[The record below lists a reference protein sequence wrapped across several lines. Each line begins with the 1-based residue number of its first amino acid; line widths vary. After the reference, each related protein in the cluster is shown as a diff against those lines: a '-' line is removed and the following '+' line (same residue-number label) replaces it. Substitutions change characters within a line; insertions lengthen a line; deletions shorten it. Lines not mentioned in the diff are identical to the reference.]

1 MKKNRKLSGLS
12 IASLVLCV
20 LIAAAFFLP
29 ISTGS
34 AISDF
39 SLKYAYNIVDI
50 VKIMFNPGVFAGESA
65 FVFTAPFVMS
75 CIGLVLAFV
84 AVITLFVLILLG
96 ASNGAK
102 RVLAVCILFVTM
114 FMGLLYNSYMTSIAM
129 PVYDANDESI
139 VLKEAN
145 NFYEKD
151 ILFEIQLKS
160 RTSSPNSWKRPIE
173 KFAEALPEMFTSGE
187 NVDEMAAKLTE
198 LADYANGFDY
208 KSSTADKKKAN
219 AHILEELL
227 EMIPVEQQ
235 QEVFAKYFSQRTKEV
250 SAVNSTYGIGFFIAV
265 VLMVCL
271 TGTCYAERSKEG
283 YKNNGIPANCM
294 FVGLM
299 TLTLGLLLL
308 YPIFNASGLA
318 TGLTKTSVLF
328 ALFSLPKV
336 LDMRTTAV
344 TLGVNPE
351 VMNQAWITI
360 AAVLVILSMVCM
372 VVFIVMAARKSH
384 LKLRKVFSIAACVL
398 LIVGGL
404 LLASGLGQN
413 GTYNEKLGEYVG
425 SLQLDGFF
433 FFILALAIAAAII
446 PFTVY
451 IDKERFKVFSIVNV
465 IIFLVVCAFIIVPLW
480 KVLVDSLDAQ
490 AGYGLRMWPKEFSI
504 TGYTTIVTNVAIR
517 RPFLISVLTTVCGTF
532 LGLLL
537 STLGAYVLIQFEMPG
552 RNLLANML
560 LFTMIFQAG
569 MIPTYLLMTKIGLY
583 NSLWVVILLPAMNVY
598 NLVLMRNFFEGIPKS
613 LFEAASIDGCTPMG
627 TFIKIVLPL
636 SKAALASIGLM
647 FAVAYWNDY
656 TNYKLYIAN
665 TELHNFQMKLRDMF
679 YGSSGADA
687 VAGANTETL
696 KNAAIMVAIL
706 PFMVAYPFL
715 QKYFV
720 KGVNVG
726 AVKE

>member
-1 MKKNRKLSGLS
+1 MEKKQKFSRTS
-12 IASLVLCV
+12 IASMILCV
-20 LIAAAFFLP
+20 LIAVAFFLP
-29 ISTGS
+29 ISTGTS
-34 AISDF
+34 MTDL
-39 SLKYAYNIVDI
+39 SLKHAYNLVD
-50 VKIMFNPGVFAGESA
+50 VFKIIANPDAYTGGAATAFA
-65 FVFTAPFVMS
+65 APFIMS
-75 CIGLVLAFV
+75 CAGLVIAFV
-84 AVITLFVLILLG
+84 AVIVLFVLILRK
-96 ASNGAK
+96 AENGVR
-102 RVLAVCILFVTM
+102 RVLAVCILFLTL

-129 PVYDANDESI
+129 PIYDSKDSSV

-160 RTSSPNSWKRPIE
+160 RTSSPNSWKRPLE
-173 KFAEALPEMFTSGE
+173 KFIEALPEEFTNGE
-187 NVDEMAAKLTE
+187 DVNAMAEQLTE
-198 LADYANGFDY
+198 LKTYSEQFGYDTA
-208 KSSTADKKKAN
+208 TADKKKAN
-219 AHILEELL
+219 NHILDELL
-227 EMIPVEQQ
+227 KMIPVERQ
-235 QEVFAKYFSQRTKEV
+235 QEIFADYFSQRTKEV
-250 SAVNSTYGIGFFIAV
+250 SAINSTYGVGYV
-265 VLMVCL
+265 VILLLTVCL
-271 TGTCYAERSKEG
+271 VGTCYSERSKEG
-283 YKNNGIPANCM
+283 YKNNGIPATCM

-299 TLTLGLLLL
+299 TLTFALTLF
-308 YPIFNASGLA
+308 YPIFNASGLT
-318 TGLTKTSVLF
+318 TGLTKTSVF
-328 ALFSLPKV
+328 CALLSLPKV
-336 LDMRTTAV
+336 LNMRETAV
-344 TLGVNPE
+344 TLGINPE
-351 VMNQAWITI
+351 VMNQAWITLG
-360 AAVLVILSMVCM
+360 AVLLLVSLVCM
-372 VVFIVMAARKSH
+372 LVFIAMAARKIH
-384 LKLRKVFSIAACVL
+384 RNLRKVFGVAAAVL
-398 LIVGGL
+398 LIAGGL
-404 LLASGLGQN
+404 LINVGLGEN
-413 GTYNEKLGEYVG
+413 GVYNEALMEYTG
-425 SLQLDGFF
+425 GLTLDGFF
-433 FFILALAIAAAII
+433 FFIIGLALASAIV

-451 IDKERFKVFSIVNV
+451 IDKERFKAFSIINV

-504 TGYTTIVTNVAIR
+504 TGYTTIVTNVALR
-517 RPFLISVLTTVCGTF
+517 RPFLISVLTTLAGTL
-532 LGLLL
+532 LGLTL

-552 RNLLANML
+552 RNFLAGLL

-569 MIPTYLLMTKIGLY
+569 MIPTYLLMTEIGLY

-613 LFEAASIDGCTPMG
+613 LFESASIDGCTPMG

-696 KNAAIMVAIL
+696 QNAAIMVAIL
-706 PFMVAYPFL
+706 PFMIAYPFL

>member
-1 MKKNRKLSGLS
+1 MNKKSKFSNTS
-12 IASLVLCV
+12 IASMILCV
-20 LIAAAFFLP
+20 LIIAAFFLP
-29 ISTGS
+29 LSTGS
-34 AISDF
+34 SMTDW
-39 SLKYAYNIVDI
+39 SLKHAYNLVDV
-50 VKIMFNPGVFAGESA
+50 VKIIANPGAYSNGAAAA
-65 FVFTAPFVMS
+65 FVAPFVMS
-75 CIGLVLAFV
+75 CVGLVAAFV
-84 AVITLFVLILLG
+84 ATIVLFVLILRQ
-96 ASNGAK
+96 ASVGVR
-102 RVLAVCILFVTM
+102 RVLAVCILFLTL

-129 PVYDANDESI
+129 PVYDSKDSSI
-139 VLKEAN
+139 VLKEVN

-160 RTSSPNSWKRPIE
+160 KTSSPNSWKRPIE
-173 KFAEALPEMFTSGE
+173 KFIGALPELFTNGE
-187 NVDEMAAKLTE
+187 DIAAMEAELTE
-198 LADYANGFDY
+198 LIAYAESYDYE
-208 KSSTADKKKAN
+208 SSTADKKKAN
-219 AHILEELL
+219 AKVLEELL
-227 EMIPVEQQ
+227 DMVPVEQQ
-235 QEVFAKYFSQRTKEV
+235 QAVFAKYFNQRTKEV
-250 SAVNSTYGIGFFIAV
+250 SAVNSTYGLGYLLIV
-265 VLMVCL
+265 VLMVGL
-271 TGTCYAERSKEG
+271 VSTCYSERSKEG
-283 YKNNGIPANCM
+283 YRNNGIPANCM

-299 TLTLGLLLL
+299 GLTFALTLY
-308 YPIFNASGLA
+308 YPFFNASGLT
-318 TGLTKTSVLF
+318 TGLTKTSVF
-328 ALFSLPKV
+328 CALLELPKV
-336 LDMRTTAV
+336 LNMRETAV

-351 VMNQAWITI
+351 VMNQAWITLG
-360 AAVLVILSMVCM
+360 AVLILVSLVCM
-372 VVFIVMAARKSH
+372 LVFIIMAARKTH
-384 LKLRKVFSIAACVL
+384 IKLRKVFGIAAAAL
-398 LIVGGL
+398 LIAGGL
-404 LLASGLGQN
+404 LISAGLGQN
-413 GTYNEKLGEYVG
+413 GVYNEKLLEYTG
-425 SLQLDGFF
+425 NLKLDGFF
-433 FFILALAIAAAII
+433 FFVVALALASAIV

-451 IDKERFKVFSIVNV
+451 IDKERFKAFSIVNV

-490 AGYGLRMWPKEFSI
+490 AGYGLRMWPKEFSL
-504 TGYTTIVTNVAIR
+504 TGYTTIVTNVALR
-517 RPFLISVLTTVCGTF
+517 RPFLISVLTTLAGTL
-532 LGLLL
+532 LGLTL

-552 RNLLANML
+552 RNFLANLL

-569 MIPTYLLMTKIGLY
+569 MIPTYLLMTEIGLY

-613 LFEAASIDGCTPMG
+613 LFESASIDGCTPMG

-696 KNAAIMVAIL
+696 QNSAIMVAIL
-706 PFMVAYPFL
+706 PFMIAYPFL